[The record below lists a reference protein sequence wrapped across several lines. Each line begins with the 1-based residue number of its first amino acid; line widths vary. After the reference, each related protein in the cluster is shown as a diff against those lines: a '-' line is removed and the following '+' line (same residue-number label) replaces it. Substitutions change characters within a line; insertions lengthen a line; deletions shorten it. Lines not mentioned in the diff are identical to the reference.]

1 MNNITYKMHR
11 PENGFQSN
19 FTQLLP
25 PGYGFELYNISLAWA
40 FAKAANC
47 FGMPFFSI
55 VVMKRQL
62 KKDIHDKHRS

>member
-1 MNNITYKMHR
+1 MKNITYKMHR

-25 PGYGFELYNISLAWA
+25 PGYGIELDDISLAWA

-47 FGMPFFSI
+47 FGMPFFSLE
-55 VVMKRQL
+55 VMIRQL
-62 KKDIHDKHRS
+62 KKDINENHHR

>member
-1 MNNITYKMHR
+1 MHR

-25 PGYGFELYNISLAWA
+25 PGYGFELDDISLAWA

-47 FGMPFFSI
+47 FGMPFFSLE
-55 VVMKRQL
+55 VMIRQL
-62 KKDIHDKHRS
+62 KKDIHGKHRS